1 MIFMTVNYTEQVIEA
16 NSDSGNETRMRV
28 THIES
33 DEFENLVAK
42 LQKIMVTDQ
51 L

>member
-1 MIFMTVNYTEQVIEA
+1 MIFMTVNYIEQVIET
-16 NSDSGNETRMRV
+16 NSDSGKETRMRV

>member
-16 NSDSGNETRMRV
+16 NSDSGRETRMRI
-28 THIES
+28 TQIES

-42 LQKIMVTDQ
+42 LQKIMLTDQ

>member
-16 NSDSGNETRMRV
+16 NSDSGKETRMRI

-42 LQKIMVTDQ
+42 LQKIMLTDQ

>member
-1 MIFMTVNYTEQVIEA
+1 MIFITVNYTEQVIEA
-16 NSDSGNETRMRV
+16 NSDSGKETRMRV

-33 DEFENLVAK
+33 DKFENLVAK

>member
-16 NSDSGNETRMRV
+16 NSDSGKETRMKV

-33 DEFENLVAK
+33 DEFENLLAK